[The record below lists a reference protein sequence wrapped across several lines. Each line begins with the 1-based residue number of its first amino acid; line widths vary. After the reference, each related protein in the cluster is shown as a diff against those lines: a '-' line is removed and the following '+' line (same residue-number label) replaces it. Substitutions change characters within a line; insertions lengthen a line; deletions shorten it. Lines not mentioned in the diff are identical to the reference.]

1 MNKLLKI
8 RPWIY
13 IRSSRLDLLDM
24 WLSVLFIFLGIQIY
38 QIDGVEHVWYYEP
51 MTKYGITSAMLAFSF
66 LFLGVL
72 NLVKLLIEIKPNI
85 VFDLSMKLLMMS
97 FLISMS
103 FATMK
108 YSVFHIVSIFYSM
121 TSFLSFILISKTK
134 C

>member
-1 MNKLLKI
+1 MNKMLKI
-8 RPWIY
+8 RPWIF
-13 IRSSRLDLLDM
+13 IRLSKYDQIDI
-24 WLSVLFIFLGIQIY
+24 WLSILFIFLGIQMY

-51 MTKYGITSAMLAFSF
+51 MTKYGITSSMLAFSF
-66 LFLGVL
+66 LFLGIL
-72 NLVKLLIEIKPNI
+72 NLIKLLIEIKPNI
-85 VFDLSMKLLMMS
+85 IFDLSMKFLMFS

-134 C
+134 

>member
-1 MNKLLKI
+1 MNKMLKI
-8 RPWIY
+8 RPWIF
-13 IRSSRLDLLDM
+13 IRLSKYDQIDI
-24 WLSVLFIFLGIQIY
+24 WLSILFIFLGIQMY

-66 LFLGVL
+66 LFLGIL
-72 NLVKLLIEIKPNI
+72 NLIKLLIEIKPNI
-85 VFDLSMKLLMMS
+85 IFDLSMKFLMFS

-134 C
+134 